1 MSIFPRAM
9 RGVVSKD
16 EDYGFTAKQVCVFVF
31 ISAVFALLQT
41 FFAIPAPDFLSH
53 TYQVRKQFENFW
65 GALSLIFAVASL
77 AIFRGW
83 WKDNFSRRDK
93 D

>member
-1 MSIFPRAM
+1 
-9 RGVVSKD
+9 VVSKN
-16 EDYGFTAKQVCVFVF
+16 EDDRITGKQVCVVVL

-41 FFAIPAPDFLSH
+41 FFPIPAPDFLSH

-65 GALSLIFAVASL
+65 GALSLIFAVASVV
-77 AIFRGW
+77 IFRGW

>member
-1 MSIFPRAM
+1 MSKN
-9 RGVVSKD
+9 KD
-16 EDYGFTAKQVCVFVF
+16 DRITFKQVCVVVL

-41 FFAIPAPDFLSH
+41 HFPIPAPDFLKD

-65 GALSLIFAVASL
+65 GVLSLIFAVASL